1 MTGTAKEKMC
11 KVIRVLTVAPL
22 LAFAALTILY
32 FAKPEVFATG
42 ENTGLANY
50 LFGVLFLTVF
60 PLLAYPL
67 QPIVPGFRGKGREGQ
82 RNLAILMAVA
92 GYVGATIYAFA
103 AGTPAGFRVVALSY
117 LFSGVLIL
125 VFNKVF
131 HIRASGHACG
141 VAGPV
146 AYLLYFLGPV
156 ALGGVLL
163 MAVVFWAS
171 LAMRRHTLPQLLTGA
186 LISVA
191 SIAFLILI
199 LL

>member
-1 MTGTAKEKMC
+1 MAGIVKEKVC
-11 KVIRVLTVAPL
+11 KIIRILTVAPL
-22 LAFAALTILY
+22 LALAALTILY
-32 FAKPEVFATG
+32 FAKSEVFAAG
-42 ENTGLANY
+42 GDTGLANY
-50 LFGVLFLTVF
+50 LFGVLFLTAF

-82 RNLAILMAVA
+82 RNLAILMAVI
-92 GYVGATIYAFA
+92 GYIGATIYAFA
-103 AGTPAGFRVVALSY
+103 ADTTADFRVVVLSY

-131 HIRASGHACG
+131 HIRASGHASG

-171 LAMRRHTLPQLLTGA
+171 LTMGRHTLLQLLTGA

-191 SIAFLILI
+191 SIALLI
-199 LL
+199 LLLL